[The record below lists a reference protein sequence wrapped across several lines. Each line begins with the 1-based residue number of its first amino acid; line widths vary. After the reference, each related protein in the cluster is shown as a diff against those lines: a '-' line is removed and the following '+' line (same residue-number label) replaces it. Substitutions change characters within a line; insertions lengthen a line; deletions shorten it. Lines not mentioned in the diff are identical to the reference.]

1 VQQVAT
7 GALKA
12 YGVTSREKL
21 PEFPTADSF
30 PLMFGPKLDVMYWQA
45 MSAPAGTPDSIV
57 NTLNKALQ
65 NAVADPAIVNTWT
78 AEDVSVFPS
87 DQRSPAAA
95 SALLRSEIARW
106 GQVVRNNNIHVQ
118 Q

>member
-1 VQQVAT
+1 
-7 GALKA
+7 
-12 YGVTSREKL
+12 
-21 PEFPTADSF
+21 
-30 PLMFGPKLDVMYWQA
+30 MF
-45 MSAPAGTPDSIV
+45 APAGTPDVIV
-57 NTLNKALQ
+57 NTLDKALQ
-65 NAVADPAIVNTWT
+65 NTMADPAIVNTWA

-106 GQVVRNNNIHVQ
+106 GQVIRDNNIHVQ